1 MRVPIV
7 WMVVLSRKNVYIAI
21 LEKSV
26 AVVLKKKIIH
36 YKTFQKPIDKPSQ
49 VCYNKDNDEGNEG
62 KPH

>member
-1 MRVPIV
+1 MKVPIV
-7 WMVVLSRKNVYIAI
+7 WMVVLSRKNAYITI

-26 AVVLKKKIIH
+26 AVVLKKKIH
-36 YKTFQKPIDKPSQ
+36 HKTFQKTIDKPPQ

>member
-7 WMVVLSRKNVYIAI
+7 WMVVLSRKNAYITI

-26 AVVLKKKIIH
+26 AVVLKKKIH
-36 YKTFQKPIDKPSQ
+36 YKTFQKPIDNKPQ
-49 VCYNKDNDEGNEG
+49 KCYNKDNDEGSEG

>member
-7 WMVVLSRKNVYIAI
+7 WMVVLSKRNAYITI

-26 AVVLKKKIIH
+26 VVVLKKKIH
-36 YKTFQKPIDKPSQ
+36 HKTFQKPLDDKSQ
-49 VCYNKDNDEGNEG
+49 KCYNKDNDEGSEG